1 MGIAFYFAS
10 IIKLHK
16 FIVKRIE
23 KLENVN
29 NLYLDSN
36 SIIYDALDFSMYE
49 SKSQFE
55 NYVIQKVVEKIENI
69 IKTIN
74 PDKNIIIA
82 FDGVPPL
89 AKLNQQKNR
98 RYKTIYQSQLFN
110 KEIKWDTNCITPGT
124 IFMDKLNSIIN

>member
-55 NYVIQKVVEKIENI
+55 NYVIVNP
-69 IKTIN
+69 IN
-74 PDKNIIIA
+74 Y
-82 FDGVPPL
+82 L
-89 AKLNQQKNR
+89 L
-98 RYKTIYQSQLFN
+98 
-110 KEIKWDTNCITPGT
+110 
-124 IFMDKLNSIIN
+124 